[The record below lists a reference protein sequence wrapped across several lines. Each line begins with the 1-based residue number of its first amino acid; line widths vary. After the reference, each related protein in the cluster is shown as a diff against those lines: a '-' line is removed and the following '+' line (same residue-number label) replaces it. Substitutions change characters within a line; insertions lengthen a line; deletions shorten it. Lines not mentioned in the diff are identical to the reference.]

1 MNLDNKNKL
10 IYKLIKYK
18 LIFLFFKNNI
28 KLTMDGE
35 QQPVYEQYPNYKDVR
50 GVRHRINNNNI

>member
-50 GVRHRINNNNI
+50 GVRFFLNLVNG